1 MERSL
6 NKINIVI
13 FFLDLVD
20 AFVALGGNAD
30 NSGSVRKTTL
40 IETIKK

>member
-1 MERSL
+1 
-6 NKINIVI
+6 
-13 FFLDLVD
+13 VD

-30 NSGSVRKTTL
+30 HSGSVRKTTL